1 MLFFNLNYFHIMRNI
16 IIISSLCFLF
26 ACSENLEKRIS
37 LLSPDGTPAVVE
49 YYKKDSTVVFPVKIV
64 RLYSNGEKQEET
76 LFNDAGER
84 HGEHTFWFPNGDK
97 MLEEN
102 FDNGVL
108 DGKATYWHENGEKS
122 YEAYF
127 SHGIPTGTWRYF
139 DREGR
144 LQKEQ
149 KFE

>member
-1 MLFFNLNYFHIMRNI
+1 MRNI
-16 IIISSLCFLF
+16 LIISFLCLSF
-26 ACSENLEKRIS
+26 ACSENLEKRVS

-49 YYKKDSTVVFPVKIV
+49 YYKKDSTVIFPVKIV
-64 RLYSNGEKQEET
+64 RLYSNNEKQEET
-76 LFNDAGER
+76 HFNDTGER
-84 HGEHTFWFPNGDK
+84 HGKHTFWFPDGNK

-102 FDNGVL
+102 FENGEL
-108 DGKATYWHENGEKS
+108 HGKATYWHESGEKS

-127 SHGIPTGTWRYF
+127 SHGMPTGTWRYF